1 MKVIPMAW
9 KKPNKELTE
18 FLEEKMASFDCQKK
32 MMFGSQ
38 VYFVNNNMMSG
49 VHQDDIF
56 TRLSEQDKED
66 IFASYDEASPFE
78 PMKGRTMKQY
88 VMLPESLYN
97 DSEKLDEWLE
107 RSYRYVS
114 SLPLK
119 EPKKK
124 SKGEGKNKSE

>member
-56 TRLSEQDKED
+56 IRLSEQDKED
-66 IFASYDEASPFE
+66 IFSSYDEASPFE

-88 VMLPESLYN
+88 AVLPESLYN
-97 DSEKLDEWLE
+97 DPEKLDEWLT
-107 RSYRYVS
+107 RSYNYVS
-114 SLPLK
+114 SMPLK

-124 SKGEGKNKSE
+124 KSKTKAKAK

>member
-1 MKVIPMAW
+1 MAW

-38 VYFVNNNMMSG
+38 VYFVNNNMMCG

-56 TRLSEQDKED
+56 TRLSEKDKED
-66 IFASYDEASPFE
+66 IFASYDEASAFE
-78 PMKGRTMKQY
+78 PMKGRIMKQY
-88 VMLPESLYN
+88 VVLPESLYN

-107 RSYRYVS
+107 RSYNYVS

-119 EPKKK
+119 EPKNKK
-124 SKGEGKNKSE
+124 AKSESK